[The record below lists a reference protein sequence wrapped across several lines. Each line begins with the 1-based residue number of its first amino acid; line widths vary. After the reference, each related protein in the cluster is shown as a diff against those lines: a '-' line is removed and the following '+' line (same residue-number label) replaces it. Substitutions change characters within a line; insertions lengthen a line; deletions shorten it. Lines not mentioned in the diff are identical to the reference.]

1 MRPTLVSA
9 LFLAALPVLAQLPTP
24 NKAGVSAGHDV
35 LRSKDAAAANKFF
48 QTLGA
53 HPDPFAGTNTIN
65 VFPSLLVFVTGGGGG
80 RGRGKQNP
88 NPAPPPELLG
98 SEGSVLDFLGF
109 SVKDL
114 KGSLAKWA
122 EAGIKPEPGGSSKQ
136 VFLLS
141 PDKIK
146 IRVREDK
153 SLATAIQADT
163 VKMMVP
169 NVAEAEAW
177 YAKNFGAEMIKRNGE
192 KVADIP
198 GSYILFE
205 QAKGTVAPSAGR
217 AFDRIGLEVVG
228 LDAFSKKLEANG
240 VKFASPYRYTDSMK
254 AGFAVFVDPFGTQI
268 ELSEGLTQFK

>member
-1 MRPTLVSA
+1 MKLLTASLV
-9 LFLAALPVLAQLPTP
+9 LAALPALAQLPTP

-48 QTLGA
+48 QALGA

-65 VFPSLLVFVTGGGGG
+65 VFPSLLIFVTGGGGG
-80 RGRGKQNP
+80 RGKQNS

-98 SEGSVLDFLGF
+98 SEGSVLDFMGF

-114 KGSLAKWA
+114 KGSLADWA
-122 EAGIKPEPGGSSKQ
+122 KAGITPEPGGTATQ
-136 VFLLS
+136 VFIMS

-146 IRVREDK
+146 IRVRENK
-153 SLATAIQADT
+153 SLATPIQADT

-169 NVAEAEAW
+169 NVAEAQAW
-177 YAKNFGAEMIKRNGE
+177 YAKNFGAEMIRRNGE
-192 KVADIP
+192 MVADIP
-198 GSYILFE
+198 GSNILFE

-228 LDAFSKKLEANG
+228 LEAFAKKLEANG
-240 VKFASPYRYTDSMK
+240 VKFANPYRYTDSMK